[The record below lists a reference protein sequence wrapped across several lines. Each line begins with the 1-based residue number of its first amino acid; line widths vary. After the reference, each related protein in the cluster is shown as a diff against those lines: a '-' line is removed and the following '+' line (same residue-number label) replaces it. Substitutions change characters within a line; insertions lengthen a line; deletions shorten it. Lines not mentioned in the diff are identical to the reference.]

1 MRDGLFDPQSGFA
14 VAVARDVC
22 VDQLGRVLE
31 VAGVECGGEHRL
43 FMKYLSEGCQC
54 SGIFPLGLFGVNSD
68 HMCSAFDIRIDSLQ
82 HRRHVDSTVKSPTV
96 IGNCEHERQL
106 PRSFLPSR
114 FEVPG
119 ETNEQSTCK
128 VILVDAVAELIKED

>member
-1 MRDGLFDPQSGFA
+1 MDGVLSANCIISMPRYTTPFL
-14 VAVARDVC
+14 VHVC
-22 VDQLGRVLE
+22 CNVFLC
-31 VAGVECGGEHRL
+31 AGVRSLLE
-43 FMKYLSEGCQC
+43 
-54 SGIFPLGLFGVNSD
+54 LFGHPENSD
-68 HMCSAFDIRIDSLQ
+68 HMCSALDICIDPQ
-82 HRRHVDSTVKSPTV
+82 HRYHVDSTAKCPTV

-106 PRSFLPSR
+106 PQSFLFSK